1 MKYRILSD
9 EELAHLEDDF
19 KQFLIVNE
27 VHDDEW
33 REMNKKDSE
42 KALSL
47 VRLFSDTVLQKVYE
61 KVKFIEH
68 RSSNACMVF
77 RLGEDKMDLIS
88 IASSREET
96 DLSTPES
103 IHEAL
108 VRMPE
113 KLQFF
118 RSSKPYEKDRE
129 MEIHEMIEGGCVN
142 SSEAFWILLE
152 KAISNEPK

>member
-68 RSSNACMVF
+68 RSPNACMVF
-77 RLGEDKMDLIS
+77 QLGEDKMDLIS
-88 IASSREET
+88 IASSEKET

-103 IHEAL
+103 IHEAFNVCNKISVL
-108 VRMPE
+108 F
-113 KLQFF
+113 LGIN
-118 RSSKPYEKDRE
+118 RE
-129 MEIHEMIEGGCVN
+129 G
-142 SSEAFWILLE
+142 
-152 KAISNEPK
+152 

>member
-1 MKYRILSD
+1 
-9 EELAHLEDDF
+9 
-19 KQFLIVNE
+19 
-27 VHDDEW
+27 
-33 REMNKKDSE
+33 
-42 KALSL
+42 
-47 VRLFSDTVLQKVYE
+47 
-61 KVKFIEH
+61 
-68 RSSNACMVF
+68 MVF
-77 RLGEDKMDLIS
+77 KLGEDKMDLIS
-88 IASSREET
+88 IASSEKET

-108 VRMPE
+108 VKMPE

-118 RSSKPYEKDRE
+118 RSTKPYIKDRE

>member
-19 KQFLIVNE
+19 KQFLIVSE

-68 RSSNACMVF
+68 RSPNAAWFSN
-77 RLGEDKMDLIS
+77 
-88 IASSREET
+88 
-96 DLSTPES
+96 
-103 IHEAL
+103 L
-108 VRMPE
+108 V
-113 KLQFF
+113 KT
-118 RSSKPYEKDRE
+118 K
-129 MEIHEMIEGGCVN
+129 
-142 SSEAFWILLE
+142 WI
-152 KAISNEPK
+152 

>member
-9 EELAHLEDDF
+9 EELAHLEDDL

-88 IASSREET
+88 IASSGEET

>member
-19 KQFLIVNE
+19 KQFLIVNG

-33 REMNKKDSE
+33 REMNDSDGE

-47 VRLFSDTVLQKVYE
+47 VSLFSDAVLQKVYE

-68 RSSNACMVF
+68 RSPNACMVF
-77 RLGEDKMDLIS
+77 KLGEDKMDLIS
-88 IASSREET
+88 IASSEKET

-103 IHEAL
+103 IHDAL
-108 VRMPE
+108 VKMPE

-118 RSSKPYEKDRE
+118 RSTKSYVKDRE

>member
-61 KVKFIEH
+61 KVNFIEH
-68 RSSNACMVF
+68 RSPNACMVF
-77 RLGEDKMDLIS
+77 KLGEDKMDLIS
-88 IASSREET
+88 IASSGEKT

-108 VRMPE
+108 VKMPE

-118 RSSKPYEKDRE
+118 RSTKPYIKDRE

>member
-68 RSSNACMVF
+68 RSPNACMVF
-77 RLGEDKMDLIS
+77 KLGEDKMDLIS
-88 IASSREET
+88 IASSEKET

-108 VRMPE
+108 VKMPE

-118 RSSKPYEKDRE
+118 RSTKPYIKDRE